1 MKHGP
6 TQPNRDLALAAA
18 LSAEPFTGH
27 VLAGVVCPAGGA
39 QAGPPPVGR
48 GRGRT
53 PRPNGP
59 RRRPVRGDDHAGRR
73 FRAGAAGPPLGS
85 ELPPLGNSRTL
96 AVVAPPAIGR
106 AHRTAGPSGTHCVP
120 LAQRPTAEAVTA
132 RGAAGTAAS
141 RIGLVPAATAR
152 TLAATRAAAARGGE
166 NSAHRAALAAAA
178 RRVPPTPTLADGVV
192 RSPAATSAAAR
203 ALPSTARRGTGR
215 PATVPRS
222 VDGRRYVLSRRSGRR
237 ELHP

>member
-6 TQPNRDLALAAA
+6 TLPNGDLALAAA

-132 RGAAGTAAS
+132 RGAAGTAA
-141 RIGLVPAATAR
+141 
-152 TLAATRAAAARGGE
+152 RA
-166 NSAHRAALAAAA
+166 L
-178 RRVPPTPTLADGVV
+178 TPTAG
-192 RSPAATSAAAR
+192 R
-203 ALPSTARRGTGR
+203 ATGR
-215 PATVPRS
+215 LATVPRS